1 VWATRTWS
9 RSEPSAWTKASGV
22 WGVGVGCRAGFSGQ
36 TQAQTTPSHVSGK
49 YSEVCAGR
57 AHGVGI
63 VDEDVDDVGWACGR

>member
-1 VWATRTWS
+1 M
-9 RSEPSAWTKASGV
+9 